1 MQRETKGGG
10 AGRCS
15 SANYSC
21 KYYANLS
28 WHRNGEREFKC
39 GDNAGKLNVHLGMGN
54 GPVSSVGLFHLG
66 KHRFLYPYQIIH
78 ASLVGTEKL
87 ILLIIDT

>member
-1 MQRETKGGG
+1 MEDQMQGKQKGE

-28 WHRNGEREFKC
+28 WHRNGESEFKC
-39 GDNAGKLNVHLGMGN
+39 GDNARKLNVHLGMGN
-54 GPVSSVGLFHLG
+54 GPVGSTGLFHLG
-66 KHRFLYPYQIIH
+66 KHRFYAPIRSSALH
-78 ASLVGTEKL
+78 WLG
-87 ILLIIDT
+87 

>member
-1 MQRETKGGG
+1 MQGETKGG

-28 WHRNGEREFKC
+28 WHRNGESEFKC

-54 GPVSSVGLFHLG
+54 GPVGSSSLPHLG
-66 KHRFLYPYQIIH
+66 NLRFQVPIGSSALRWLRLRNSYY
-78 ASLVGTEKL
+78 L
-87 ILLIIDT
+87 